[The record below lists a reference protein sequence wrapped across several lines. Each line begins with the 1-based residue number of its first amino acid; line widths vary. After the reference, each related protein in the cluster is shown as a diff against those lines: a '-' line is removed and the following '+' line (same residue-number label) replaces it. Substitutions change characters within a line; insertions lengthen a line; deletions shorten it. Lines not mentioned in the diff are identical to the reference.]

1 MNLIN
6 IIVWIL
12 FGAFAGWVAS
22 IITNKNRQMGA
33 IANIVAGI
41 AGAFIGGFI
50 MEEVF
55 GAPGMTGFNFY
66 SLLVAIGGAVVLI
79 WVVGLIR
86 GGRRR
91 R

>member
-79 WVVGLIR
+79 WIVGLIR

-91 R
+91 

>member
-1 MNLIN
+1 MN
-6 IIVWIL
+6 IITWIL

-33 IANIVAGI
+33 VANIVTGI

-50 MEEVF
+50 MEQFF
-55 GAPGMTGFNFY
+55 GAPGLTGFNVY

-79 WVVGLIR
+79 WVVSLIS
-86 GGRRR
+86 GNRRR

>member
-6 IIVWIL
+6 IIVWVL

-86 GGRRR
+86 GGGRRR
-91 R
+91 